1 MEDGDKWPIVVLALF
16 SRCCHANLARRGGQT
31 WSSASDKSSS
41 APKIASGNAKLSC
54 WATIILTASKQ
65 KMDEVQ
71 ANYAQING
79 IIVVVVVEVVRK
91 GKVSSGVISMTE
103 RARGWSSFVV
113 VEVGRVVL
121 VLVPMS
127 PPPPSSS
134 SFA

>member
-1 MEDGDKWPIVVLALF
+1 
-16 SRCCHANLARRGGQT
+16 
-31 WSSASDKSSS
+31 
-41 APKIASGNAKLSC
+41 
-54 WATIILTASKQ
+54 
-65 KMDEVQ
+65 MDEVQ

-113 VEVGRVVL
+113 VVVEVGRVVL

-127 PPPPSSS
+127 PPSSS